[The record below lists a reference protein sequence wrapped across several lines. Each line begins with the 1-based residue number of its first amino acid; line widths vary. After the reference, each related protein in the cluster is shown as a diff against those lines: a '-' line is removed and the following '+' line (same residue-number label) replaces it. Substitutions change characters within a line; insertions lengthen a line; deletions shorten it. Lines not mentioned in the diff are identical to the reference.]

1 VVDRGGFWA
10 LRLPLNLESRHDS
23 PVSGDL
29 IATEGEISPRNKV
42 PEEEAAAG
50 ICITLR
56 REECEPPNRPKFDV
70 LKLHISG
77 ARELCYGTY
86 LWWAGL
92 SIQAAVLRM
101 ARVMYVREEP
111 IAHCTALFFPWLQIA
126 EGTMPHALCV
136 LLSQP
141 LLLSSSLQSLE

>member
-1 VVDRGGFWA
+1 M
-10 LRLPLNLESRHDS
+10 
-23 PVSGDL
+23 
-29 IATEGEISPRNKV
+29 
-42 PEEEAAAG
+42 
-50 ICITLR
+50 
-56 REECEPPNRPKFDV
+56 
-70 LKLHISG
+70 LKLHTHSG

-141 LLLSSSLQSLE
+141 FYHHHHHYHHHHRYNHLSKLSSSRSARSNLVHRLKDVRSVGGRPAPLSPRCAVAVQRGTSCV